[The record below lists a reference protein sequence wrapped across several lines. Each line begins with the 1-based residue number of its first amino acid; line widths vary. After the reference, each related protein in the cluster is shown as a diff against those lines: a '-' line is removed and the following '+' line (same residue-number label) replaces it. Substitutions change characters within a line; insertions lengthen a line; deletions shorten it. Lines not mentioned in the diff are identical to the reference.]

1 MRLSSCFG
9 WARKGGEEMLNIKPS
24 VDIYEV
30 EIEAITPISVG
41 GGEETVY
48 ESYEY
53 FINQDEGRIYFITLE
68 DLVNLYNRGFIKEE
82 ELEYEYSKLIE
93 NIFKIP
99 EAKKYLKSVKTAGKV
114 DNRLRLY
121 KFARIK
127 GFSLEK
133 QILEEKPAIFGST
146 LKGILRTGYLA
157 QKVRSCKYDFDRKN
171 NKLILKKA
179 VINGKEVSNNNVYR
193 ELFNISDYDVS
204 LNIGNSAEEENWVT
218 TEEFSKKTNRTLTDD
233 DILTAIFRNI
243 VCSDLSLEAGELM
256 VEKVI
261 KFNRKTKKFKEK
273 IEGIPLY
280 FEMAQPGTK
289 FIGQI
294 KYKNDTGNY
303 DKQLSIISIQ
313 NRNQDKGYTFLNPV
327 EECFSGLKKMSR
339 YLIEAEHRILQHG
352 FLGDQVRD
360 FYKMLKE
367 ENEKEGQC
375 VFKVG
380 YSGILAKTLMAFDE
394 DKVKKDDLYLP
405 YTINV
410 AEKTKLPIG
419 WVKIAYNIS
428 SNEEY

>member
-1 MRLSSCFG
+1 MCLSSCLG
-9 WARKGGEEMLNIKPS
+9 WARKGGEEMLDIKPS
-24 VDIYEV
+24 VDMYEV

-41 GGEETVY
+41 GGEETVC

-68 DLVNLYNRGFIKEE
+68 DLVNLYNLGFIREE

-99 EAKKYLKSVKTAGKV
+99 EAKKYLKSVKIAGKV

-127 GFSLEK
+127 EFSLEK
-133 QILEEKPAIFGST
+133 QILKEKPVIFGST
-146 LKGILRTGYLA
+146 LKGILRTGCLV

-179 VINGKEVSNNNVYR
+179 VINKKEVFNNEVYKQ
-193 ELFNISDYDVS
+193 LFNISDYDVS

-218 TEEFSKKTNRTLTDD
+218 LEEFSKKTKRTLTSD

-243 VCSDLSLEAGELM
+243 VCSDLSLKAGELM

-261 KFNRKTKKFKEK
+261 KFNRRSKKFKEK
-273 IEGIPLY
+273 MEGIPLY

-313 NRNQDKGYTFLNPV
+313 NRNLDEEYMFLNPV
-327 EECFSGLKKMSR
+327 EECFSGLRKMSR
-339 YLIEAEHRILQHG
+339 YVIEAESRILQDS
-352 FLGDQVRD
+352 FLGKQVKN
-360 FYKMLKE
+360 FYRMLEK

-375 VFKVG
+375 VFKIG

-394 DKVKKDDLYLP
+394 DKVKNNNLYLP

-410 AEKTKLPIG
+410 AEETKLPIG
-419 WVKIAYNIS
+419 WVKIAYSIS

>member
-1 MRLSSCFG
+1 MYFSSCFG
-9 WARKGGEEMLNIKPS
+9 WARKGGEKMVDIKLS

-53 FINQDEGRIYFITLE
+53 FINQEEGKIYFITLE
-68 DLVNLYNRGFIKEE
+68 DLVNLYNLGFIKEK

-93 NIFKIP
+93 KIFKVP
-99 EAKKYLKSVKTAGKV
+99 EAKKYLKSVKIAGKV

-127 GFSLEK
+127 EFSLEK
-133 QILEEKPAIFGST
+133 QILEEKPVIFGST

-157 QKVRSCKYDFDRKN
+157 QRVRRCEYNFSREN
-171 NKLILKKA
+171 NRLKLKKA
-179 VINGKEVSNNNVYR
+179 VVNGEEVFDNKVYNQ
-193 ELFNISDYDVS
+193 LFNISDYEVS
-204 LNIGNSAEEENWVT
+204 LNIGDSAGGENWVT
-218 TEEFSKKTNRTLTDD
+218 LEEFSEKAGRSLTSD
-233 DILTAIFRNI
+233 DIVTAIFRNI
-243 VCSDLSLEAGELM
+243 VCSDLNLEAGELM

-261 KFNRKTKKFKEK
+261 KFNRKSKKFKEK

-280 FEMAQPGTK
+280 FEIAQPKTK

-313 NRNQDKGYTFLNPV
+313 NRNQDKEYTFLNPV

-339 YLIEAEHRILQHG
+339 YLIEAERRILQNS
-352 FLGDQVRD
+352 FLGDQTED

-394 DKVKKDDLYLP
+394 NKVKNNDLYLP

-410 AEKTKLPIG
+410 TEKTKLPVG

>member
-1 MRLSSCFG
+1 
-9 WARKGGEEMLNIKPS
+9 MLDIKPS

-68 DLVNLYNRGFIKEE
+68 DLVNLYNLGFIKEE

-93 NIFKIP
+93 KIFKLP
-99 EAKKYLKSVKTAGKV
+99 EAKKHLKSVKIAGEV
-114 DNRLRLY
+114 DNRLKLY

-127 GFSLEK
+127 EFSLEK
-133 QILEEKPAIFGST
+133 QIVGEKPVIFGST

-157 QKVRSCKYDFDRKN
+157 QRVKSCKYDFYRKN

-179 VINGKEVSNNNVYR
+179 VINKKEVFNNEVYKQ
-193 ELFNISDYDVS
+193 LFNISDYDVS
-204 LNIGNSAEEENWVT
+204 LNIGDSAGGENWVT
-218 TEEFSKKTNRTLTDD
+218 LEEFSEKTKRALTSD
-233 DILTAIFRNI
+233 DILTAIFRSI

-261 KFNRKTKKFKEK
+261 KFNRRSKKFKEK
-273 IEGIPLY
+273 MEGIPLY
-280 FEMAQPGTK
+280 FEMAQPKAK

-313 NRNQDKGYTFLNPV
+313 NRNLDKEYTFLNPV

-339 YLIEAEHRILQHG
+339 YVIEAERRILQDS

-380 YSGILAKTLMAFDE
+380 YSGILGKTLMSFDE
-394 DKVKKDDLYLP
+394 DKVKNNNLYLP

-410 AEKTKLPIG
+410 TEKTKLPIG